1 MNKALYK
8 KESDKIISLVNNLSR
23 SAQSTSQN
31 FSQEASQRELKKT
44 GKEGVVLIGAVTLMI
59 LFSVV
64 FITVWLVN

>member
-8 KESDKIISLVNNLSR
+8 KESEKIISLVNNLSS

-31 FSQEASQRELKKT
+31 LSQEASHTDIKST
-44 GKEGVVLIGAVTLMI
+44 GKEGLVLVGAVTLII
-59 LFSVV
+59 LFTVV

>member
-8 KESDKIISLVNNLSR
+8 KESEKIITLVNNLSS

-31 FSQEASQRELKKT
+31 LSQEASQTDIKST
-44 GKEGVVLIGAVTLMI
+44 GKEGLVLVGAVTLII
-59 LFSVV
+59 LFTVV

>member
-8 KESDKIISLVNNLSR
+8 KESEKIISLVNNLSS

-31 FSQEASQRELKKT
+31 LSQEASQTDIKST
-44 GKEGVVLIGAVTLMI
+44 GKEGLVLVGAVTLII
-59 LFSVV
+59 LFTVV

>member
-8 KESDKIISLVNNLSR
+8 KESEKIISLVNNLSS

-31 FSQEASQRELKKT
+31 LSQEPSQLEIKKT
-44 GKEGVVLIGAVTLMI
+44 GKEGLVLIGSVTLMVV
-59 LFSVV
+59 FSVV